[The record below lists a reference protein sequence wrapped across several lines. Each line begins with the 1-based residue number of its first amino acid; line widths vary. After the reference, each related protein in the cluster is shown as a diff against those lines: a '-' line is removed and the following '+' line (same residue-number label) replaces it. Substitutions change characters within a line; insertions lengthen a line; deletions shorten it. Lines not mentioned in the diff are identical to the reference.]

1 MQWYGKDMIA
11 TIKLQVREGKD
22 GKYIVVMVNSNCQTL
37 MSRNYKDSLPWQRI
51 SVPAHLIS
59 LVCYLRDSFTLIVL
73 CSHI

>member
-1 MQWYGKDMIA
+1 MVWQRHNSHNFL
-11 TIKLQVREGKD
+11 KLQVREGKD